1 MTARA
6 FWEAGHRVFGLHG
19 VTNDSQCDCGLP
31 SCTAILKH
39 PRSSK
44 WQNTPHW
51 AEDQFNTL
59 EKETGHLATGYGIVV
74 RGLLVI
80 DVDARNGG
88 VESYANLI
96 ERVPAI
102 AGAGLIVE
110 TGSGGGSKH
119 LYFKIPEGV
128 ALLQHHADFLGVD
141 FKSSGYV
148 VGPGSLHSSGNRYV
162 AVVGTPADI
171 DDAPPELIEL
181 LRKPERH
188 RAELAD
194 GSHIDVAHAD
204 IAEML
209 AVIDPDTDHET
220 WVRCGMAAHH
230 ASGGTAFDIWDKWSN
245 GGTKYPGRDKLERRW
260 HSFGKSANPV
270 TLGTLVHYAEQNGW
284 KQSVEFTP
292 TVDYS
297 EEVVSGLPFDISD
310 IDLKRPPGF
319 VGTVAEWI
327 NDQCRRPRE
336 HLAVAG
342 AITAMGNIIGLRY
355 TDDLDGVTGNLFM
368 FCVAGSRTGK
378 EAILQS
384 ITELHKAVGIHIAT
398 HGSIKSEQ
406 ELMRNL
412 TRHQASYYVVDEI
425 AHLLGKIKNA
435 QTKGGAIY
443 LDGVP
448 GILMSAYSKANGF
461 MLLTGDLKEETRR
474 MIRQETQ
481 QIEKQLEEGNA
492 TRGLEARLAATYQQL
507 QSIDNGLEKP
517 VLSLIGF
524 TTPVNFDVMV
534 DYQSATNGFI
544 GRSLIFNERET
555 VPRAKKKFKPRKLPM
570 PLEMTLKQLFL
581 NGEVDQ
587 TGGSRVEYYG
597 DRTVV
602 PTTAKA
608 AAMLEAV
615 TEWFEDMAE
624 EQKSITGLEALA
636 LGAYELV
643 SKVSL
648 VLAVPGG
655 IRTEEHVRWSF
666 ALIKRDI
673 EEKTRLVVSNDRAKD
688 NPLMALRS
696 KIANMIAGDEG
707 ETLGVICG
715 RIRSKKKADIEHVLN
730 EMVKAGIAIV
740 IETYNRFNKRTT
752 KRYKM
757 I

>member
-1 MTARA
+1 
-6 FWEAGHRVFGLHG
+6 
-19 VTNDSQCDCGLP
+19 
-31 SCTAILKH
+31 
-39 PRSSK
+39 
-44 WQNTPHW
+44 
-51 AEDQFNTL
+51 
-59 EKETGHLATGYGIVV
+59 
-74 RGLLVI
+74 
-80 DVDARNGG
+80 
-88 VESYANLI
+88 
-96 ERVPAI
+96 
-102 AGAGLIVE
+102 
-110 TGSGGGSKH
+110 
-119 LYFKIPEGV
+119 
-128 ALLQHHADFLGVD
+128 
-141 FKSSGYV
+141 
-148 VGPGSLHSSGNRYV
+148 
-162 AVVGTPADI
+162 
-171 DDAPPELIEL
+171 
-181 LRKPERH
+181 
-188 RAELAD
+188 
-194 GSHIDVAHAD
+194 
-204 IAEML
+204 
-209 AVIDPDTDHET
+209 
-220 WVRCGMAAHH
+220 MAAHH

-245 GGTKYPGRDKLERRW
+245 NGTKYPGRDKLERRW

-270 TLGTLVHYAEQNGW
+270 TLGTLVHYAEAAGW

-474 MIRQETQ
+474 MIRQEAQ
-481 QIEKQLEEGNA
+481 QIEKQLEEGKA

-517 VLSLIGF
+517 FLSLIGF

-608 AAMLEAV
+608 ALMLEAV